1 MESNP
6 TQAIKNCQCQAA
18 ILAEM
23 LEGIDLM
30 SNEGKQFDGARVAVT
45 VAALDRAKV
54 LAEALDQ
61 INIKDGE

>member
-1 MESNP
+1 MATNAA
-6 TQAIKNCQCQAA
+6 QAIRDCQSDAV

-23 LEGIDLM
+23 LDGISLM
-30 SNEGKQFDGARVAVT
+30 SNEGKQFDSARVAVT

-61 INIKDGE
+61 IKIKDGE